1 MSENLFARATDS
13 EWSNLFVVTIVA
25 WSLYFEVFA
34 GELDFIFLFL
44 SFFVWRR
51 IFVIHAAL
59 WVVQPLSWPQGCRR
73 AQRCQASL
81 KPASW
86 WFQSLKPP
94 EASVVGSGNLSGAKP
109 KTTTTTT
116 T

>member
-1 MSENLFARATDS
+1 MSEGLFDRATDT
-13 EWSNLFVVTIVA
+13 EWSNLYVVKCL
-25 WSLYFEVFA
+25 SL
-34 GELDFIFLFL
+34 GRFILMFLRASLKRKVMVL
-44 SFFVWRR
+44 SFFVCRR

-59 WVVQPLSWPQGCRR
+59 WVVQPLSWPLGCRR

-109 KTTTTTT
+109 KTTTTT
-116 T
+116 